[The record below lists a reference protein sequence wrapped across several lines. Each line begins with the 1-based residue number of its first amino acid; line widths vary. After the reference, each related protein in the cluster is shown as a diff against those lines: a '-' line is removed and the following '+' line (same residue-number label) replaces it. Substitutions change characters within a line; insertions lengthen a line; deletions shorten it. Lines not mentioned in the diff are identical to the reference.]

1 MLTPHCMRNIADR
14 AFEPRDAASLVFF
27 RVTFG
32 LILLWEATRFFV
44 NGLIDS
50 VYLEP
55 RFHFTYLGFG
65 WVRPLPEEWLT
76 LHFVL
81 LGVAALLLTLGM
93 LTRFAAA
100 WLCIGWTYVLLL
112 EKAAYLNHLY
122 LVCLLAGLLIF
133 VPTHRTFSLD
143 ARHRPLWRSN
153 SVPAIALWV
162 LRTQIAIPYI
172 FGAIAKL
179 NGDWLHG
186 LPLRMWMPRM
196 THVREFLPFFGEPW
210 LAMLFSYS
218 GFLLDLL
225 AVPLLL
231 WRRTRPWAFGAIV
244 LFHLCNALLFRIG
257 IFPWFMICATTLFFD
272 PDWPRRILGTVSQI
286 SRSQI
291 SRRALAPVVLPGT
304 GASALR
310 LNRESSGGLRPPARQ
325 DMRDRRLILASVA
338 AWFLIQFT
346 VPFRHLLYPGDV
358 DWTEE
363 GQRFSWRM
371 MLCDKTPAMR
381 LFAIDKTT
389 RRVMEIDPQ
398 RLLTKWQLDYV
409 GYDPDLL
416 VQFSQHL
423 AAEFRRTKTLDVEIH
438 AQLFCSLNGR
448 RPQLLVDP
456 HVDLASQTRS
466 LAPQPWIVPLTEPL
480 PDKLWD
486 KPPNTWTEFLAP
498 PDFSQQ

>member
-1 MLTPHCMRNIADR
+1 MWMLNRLRTIAER
-14 AFEPRDAASLVFF
+14 AFEPRDASSLVFF

-32 LILLWEATRFFV
+32 LILLWESIRFFV

-81 LGVAALLLTLGM
+81 LGVAALLLSLGM
-93 LTRFAAA
+93 LTRLAAA
-100 WLCIGWTYVLLL
+100 WLCVGWTYVLLM

-122 LVCLLAGLLIF
+122 LICLLAGLLVF
-133 VPTHRTFSLD
+133 APTHRMFSLD
-143 ARHRPLWRSN
+143 ARHRPLWRSD
-153 SVPAIALWV
+153 SVPALALWV
-162 LRTQIAIPYI
+162 LRTQIAIPYV

-196 THVREFLPFFGEPW
+196 THIRDVLPFFGEPGM
-210 LAMLFSYS
+210 AMLFSVS

-225 AVPLLL
+225 AVPMLL
-231 WRRTRPWAFGAIV
+231 WRRTRPWMFGALV
-244 LFHLCNALLFRIG
+244 VFHLCNALMFRIG

-272 PDWPRRILGTVSQI
+272 PDWPRRILGTVSL
-286 SRSQI
+286 SQI
-291 SRRALAPVVLPGT
+291 SRRALAPVPGKTT

-310 LNRESSGGLRPPARQ
+310 LIRESSGGLRPPARHE
-325 DMRDRRLILASVA
+325 MRDRRLILGGVA
-338 AWFLIQFT
+338 MWFLIQFT

-381 LFAIDKTT
+381 LFAIDKQA
-389 RRVMEIDPQ
+389 RRVTAIDP
-398 RLLTKWQLDYV
+398 RPFLNEWQLNYMS
-409 GYDPDLL
+409 YDPDLL
-416 VQFSQHL
+416 VQFSQHF
-423 AAEFRRTKTLDVEIH
+423 AAELRRTKALDVEIH
-438 AQLFCSLNGR
+438 AQVFCSLNGR

-456 HVDLASQTRS
+456 NIDLASQTRG

-480 PDKLWD
+480 PSKPWD
-486 KPPNTWTEFLAP
+486 NPPSTWTEIFAP
-498 PDFSQQ
+498 PDFARP

>member
-1 MLTPHCMRNIADR
+1 MSTTSRLWNFAER
-14 AFEPRDAASLVFF
+14 AFVPCDAAALVFF

-32 LILLWEATRFFV
+32 LILLWEAVRTFS

-55 RFHFTYLGFG
+55 RLHFTYLGFG

-81 LGVAALLLTLGM
+81 LGVAALLLAIGL

-100 WLCIGWTYVLLL
+100 WLCVGWTYVLLM

-122 LVCLLAGLLIF
+122 LVCLIAGLLIF
-133 VPTHRTFSLD
+133 VPTHRTFSFD
-143 ARHRPLWRSN
+143 ARHRPQWSSD
-153 SVPAIALWV
+153 SVPAIALWT
-162 LRTQIAIPYI
+162 LRIQISIPYL

-186 LPLRMWMPRM
+186 APLRLWMPRM
-196 THVREFLPFFGEPW
+196 THIREVIPFFGEPW
-210 LAMLFSYS
+210 MAMLFSCG

-231 WRRTRPWAFGAIV
+231 WRRTRPWMFGV
-244 LFHLCNALLFRIG
+244 LAVFHLCNAVMFHIG

-272 PDWPRRILGTVSQI
+272 PDWPRRL
-286 SRSQI
+286 
-291 SRRALAPVVLPGT
+291 
-304 GASALR
+304 LR
-310 LNRESSGGLRPPARQ
+310 LKSSEPASVCPPARQ
-325 DMRDRRLILASVA
+325 ESRARSLILAGVGL
-338 AWFLIQFT
+338 WFLIQFT
-346 VPFRHLLYPGDV
+346 VPLRHLLYPGDV

-381 LFAIDKTT
+381 LFAIDKKT
-389 RRVMEIDPQ
+389 RQVIPIDPQ
-398 RLLTKWQLDYV
+398 RSLNEWQLNYMS
-409 GYDPDLL
+409 YDPDLL
-416 VQFSQHL
+416 VQFSQYL
-423 AAEFRRTKTLDVEIH
+423 AAELSRTKNIDVEIH

-456 HVDLASQTRS
+456 QIDLASQTRS
-466 LAPQPWIVPLTEPL
+466 LSPQAWIVPLKEPL
-480 PDKLWD
+480 PSELWD
-486 KPPNTWTEFLAP
+486 KHPSTWTELLKP
-498 PDFSQQ
+498 PDFTRP

>member
-1 MLTPHCMRNIADR
+1 MQTPTLLRILAER
-14 AFEPRDAASLVFF
+14 ASEPRDAASLVFF

-55 RFHFTYLGFG
+55 PLHFTYLGFG
-65 WVRPLPEEWLT
+65 WVRPLSEEWLT

-93 LTRFAAA
+93 LTRLASA

-143 ARHRPLWRSN
+143 ARHRPLWRSDY
-153 SVPAIALWV
+153 VPAIALWV
-162 LRTQIAIPYI
+162 LRTQIAIPYV

-186 LPLRMWMPRM
+186 LPLRLWMPRM
-196 THVREFLPFFGEPW
+196 THVREALPFFGEPW
-210 LAMLFSYS
+210 LAMLFSHA
-218 GFLLDLL
+218 GFWLDLL
-225 AVPLLL
+225 IVPLML

-244 LFHLCNALLFRIG
+244 VFHLCNALMFRIG

-272 PDWPRRILGTVSQI
+272 PDWPRRFVGYVFN
-286 SRSQI
+286 
-291 SRRALAPVVLPGT
+291 APVPTRHVENVPHAT
-304 GASALR
+304 QHRIA
-310 LNRESSGGLRPPARQ
+310 
-325 DMRDRRLILASVA
+325 ILTSVA
-338 AWFLIQFT
+338 VWFLIQFAI
-346 VPFRHLLYPGDV
+346 PFRHLLYPGDV

-381 LFAIDKTT
+381 LFAIDKQT
-389 RRVMEIDPQ
+389 RRVMAIDP
-398 RLLTKWQLDYV
+398 RLFLNEWQLNYMS
-409 GYDPDLL
+409 YDPDLL
-416 VQFSQHL
+416 VQFSQYL
-423 AAEFRRTKTLDVEIH
+423 ATELRQAKNLDVEIH
-438 AQLFCSLNGR
+438 AQVFCSLNGR

-456 HVDLASQTRS
+456 QIDLASQTRS
-466 LAPQPWIVPLTEPL
+466 LAPQPWIVPLKEPL
-480 PDKLWD
+480 PRKPWD
-486 KPPNTWTEFLAP
+486 KPPSTWTEFLAP
-498 PDFSQQ
+498 PDFARP

>member
-1 MLTPHCMRNIADR
+1 MPPRSLFQNVAER

-32 LILLWEATRFFV
+32 LILLWETIRFFV

-50 VYLEP
+50 VYLQP
-55 RFHFTYLGFG
+55 KFHFTYLGFG

-81 LGVAALLLTLGM
+81 LGVAALLLSLGM
-93 LTRFAAA
+93 LTRLAAA
-100 WLCIGWTYVLLL
+100 WSCVGWTYVLLM

-143 ARHRPLWRSN
+143 ARHRPQWQSD

-162 LRTQIAIPYI
+162 LRTQIAIPYV

-186 LPLRMWMPRM
+186 LPLRLWMPRM
-196 THVREFLPFFGEPW
+196 THVREILPFFGEPW
-210 LAMLFSYS
+210 MAMFFSDS

-225 AVPLLL
+225 IVPLLL

-244 LFHLCNALLFRIG
+244 LFHLCNALIFRIG

-272 PDWPRRILGTVSQI
+272 PDWPRRLLKRKSVLGEPSGVGPQTTRQEE
-286 SRSQI
+286 
-291 SRRALAPVVLPGT
+291 T
-304 GASALR
+304 GLQC
-310 LNRESSGGLRPPARQ
+310 ESSDVLRPPARQ
-325 DMRDRRLILASVA
+325 EIGDRRLILACVA
-338 AWFLIQFT
+338 VWFLLQFT

-363 GQRFSWRM
+363 GQHFSWRM
-371 MLCDKTPAMR
+371 MLCDKTSAMR
-381 LFAIDKTT
+381 LFAIDKQS
-389 RRVMEIDPQ
+389 RRVMELDP
-398 RLLTKWQLDYV
+398 RPHLTKRQLEYL

-423 AAEFRRTKTLDVEIH
+423 ATEFRRTKSLDVEIH

-456 HVDLASQTRS
+456 HIDLASQTRS

-480 PDKLWD
+480 PSQPWD
-486 KPPNTWTEFLAP
+486 KHPSTWTELRAP
-498 PDFSQQ
+498 PDFARP

>member
-1 MLTPHCMRNIADR
+1 MPLMQILSER

-32 LILLWEATRFFV
+32 LILLWESIRFFI

-81 LGVAALLLTLGM
+81 LGVAALLLTVGM
-93 LTRFAAA
+93 LTRLAAA
-100 WLCIGWTYVLLL
+100 WLCIGWTYVLLM

-133 VPTHRTFSLD
+133 VPTYRTFSLD
-143 ARHRPLWRSN
+143 ARHRPLWRSD

-162 LRTQIAIPYI
+162 LRTQIAIPYV

-196 THVREFLPFFGEPW
+196 THIREVLPFFGEPW
-210 LAMLFSYS
+210 MAMLFSHS

-225 AVPLLL
+225 AVPLLA

-244 LFHLCNALLFRIG
+244 VFHLCNALMFRIG

-286 SRSQI
+286 SR
-291 SRRALAPVVLPGT
+291 RALAPVPGKTT
-304 GASALR
+304 GASARR
-310 LNRESSGGLRPPARQ
+310 LNCESSGGIRSPARQ
-325 DMRDRRLILASVA
+325 EMRSRRLIIASAA

-346 VPFRHLLYPGDV
+346 IPFRHLLYPGDV
-358 DWTEE
+358 DWTED

-381 LFAIDKTT
+381 LFAIDKQT
-389 RRVMEIDPQ
+389 RRVTAIDP
-398 RLLTKWQLDYV
+398 RPFLNEWQLNYMS
-409 GYDPDLL
+409 YDPDLL
-416 VQFSQHL
+416 VQFSQYL
-423 AAEFRRTKTLDVEIH
+423 AAELRQTKNLDVEIH
-438 AQLFCSLNGR
+438 AQVFCSLNGR

-456 HVDLASQTRS
+456 QIDLACQTRC
-466 LAPQPWIVPLTEPL
+466 LASQPWIVPLKEPL
-480 PDKLWD
+480 PSKLWD
-486 KPPNTWTEFLAP
+486 KHPSTWTDFLAP
-498 PDFSQQ
+498 PDFARP

>member
-1 MLTPHCMRNIADR
+1 MPIPFRLRNIVER
-14 AFEPRDAASLVFF
+14 ASEPCDAASLVFF

-32 LILLWEATRFFV
+32 LILLWEAVRTFA

-81 LGVAALLLTLGM
+81 LGMAALLLTLGM
-93 LTRFAAA
+93 LTRLAAI
-100 WLCIGWTYVLLL
+100 WLCVGWAYVLLM

-122 LVCLLAGLLIF
+122 LVCLIAGLLIF
-133 VPTHRTFSLD
+133 VPTHRAFSLD
-143 ARHRPLWRSN
+143 ARHRPQWRSDT
-153 SVPAIALWV
+153 VPAIALWS
-162 LRTQIAIPYI
+162 LRIQFAIPYV

-186 LPLRMWMPRM
+186 APLRLWMPRM
-196 THVREFLPFFGEPW
+196 THIREVIPFFGEPW
-210 LAMLFSYS
+210 MAVLFSHA

-231 WRRTRPWAFGAIV
+231 WRRTRPWMFGV
-244 LFHLCNALLFRIG
+244 LVVFHLFNALMFRIG
-257 IFPWFMICATTLFFD
+257 IFPWFMICASTLFFD
-272 PDWPRRILGTVSQI
+272 PDWPRRL
-286 SRSQI
+286 
-291 SRRALAPVVLPGT
+291 
-304 GASALR
+304 LR
-310 LNRESSGGLRPPARQ
+310 LKPGEPAGVSPRTSRNETLTLHAELSGSLRPPARQ
-325 DMRDRRLILASVA
+325 ELRRRSLILAGFGV
-338 AWFLIQFT
+338 WFLIQFT
-346 VPFRHLLYPGDV
+346 VPFRHFLYPGDV

-381 LFAIDKTT
+381 LFAIDKKT
-389 RRVMEIDPQ
+389 RQVIPIDPQ
-398 RLLTKWQLDYV
+398 RSLNEWQLNYMS
-409 GYDPDLL
+409 YDPDLL

-423 AAEFRRTKTLDVEIH
+423 AAEFRETKNLDVEIH

-456 HVDLASQTRS
+456 QIDLARQTRS
-466 LAPQPWIVPLTEPL
+466 LSPQPWIVPLKEPL
-480 PDKLWD
+480 PSELWD
-486 KPPNTWTEFLAP
+486 KHPNTWTELLKP
-498 PDFSQQ
+498 PIFAR

>member
-1 MLTPHCMRNIADR
+1 MLTPNRLRNFVER

-27 RVTFG
+27 RVSFG
-32 LILLWEATRFFV
+32 LILLWEVIRFFV

-55 RFHFTYLGFG
+55 RFHFTYLGFE

-76 LHFVL
+76 QHFLL

-93 LTRFAAA
+93 LTRLAAG
-100 WLCIGWTYVLLL
+100 WLCVGWTYVLLM

-122 LVCLLAGLLIF
+122 LVCLLTGLLIF

-143 ARHRPLWRSN
+143 ARHRTQWRPD

-162 LRTQIAIPYI
+162 LRIQIAIPYV

-179 NGDWLHG
+179 NGDWLQG
-186 LPLRMWMPRM
+186 LPLRLWMPRM
-196 THVREFLPFFGEPW
+196 THIRDTLPFFGEPW
-210 LAMLFSYS
+210 LAMLMSYS

-244 LFHLCNALLFRIG
+244 VFHLCNALMFRIG

-272 PDWPRRILGTVSQI
+272 PDWPRRLVGHVFNVPVTLRQAEDRPHAARRRVPVLICVTV
-286 SRSQI
+286 
-291 SRRALAPVVLPGT
+291 
-304 GASALR
+304 
-310 LNRESSGGLRPPARQ
+310 
-325 DMRDRRLILASVA
+325 
-338 AWFLIQFT
+338 WFVIQLT

-371 MLCDKTPAMR
+371 MLCDKSPAMR
-381 LFAIDKTT
+381 LFAIDQQT
-389 RRVMEIDPQ
+389 RQVTAIDP
-398 RLLTKWQLDYV
+398 RPFLNEWQLNSMS
-409 GYDPDLL
+409 YDPDLL

-423 AAEFRRTKTLDVEIH
+423 AAEFRRTKAQDVEIH
-438 AQLFCSLNGR
+438 AQVFCSLNGR
-448 RPQLLVDP
+448 RPRLLVDP
-456 HVDLASQTRS
+456 NFDLASQTRS
-466 LAPQPWIVPLTEPL
+466 LASQPWIVPLQEPL
-480 PDKLWD
+480 PVILWD
-486 KPPNTWTEFLAP
+486 KPPSTWTELLAP
-498 PDFSQQ
+498 PDITRPQAAAQRDLGGQQRLEVRFAHP

>member
-1 MLTPHCMRNIADR
+1 MPTPTLMQILAER

-32 LILLWEATRFFV
+32 LILLWEAIRFFV
-44 NGLIDS
+44 NGLIDT

-93 LTRFAAA
+93 LTRLSAA
-100 WLCIGWTYVLLL
+100 WLCVGWTYVLLL

-122 LVCLLAGLLIF
+122 LIFLLAGLLVF

-143 ARHRPLWRSN
+143 ARHRPAWRSD

-162 LRTQIAIPYI
+162 LRTQIAIPYV

-186 LPLRMWMPRM
+186 LPLRLWMPRM
-196 THVREFLPFFGEPW
+196 THVREFIPFFGEPW
-210 LAMLFSYS
+210 VAMLMSYS

-231 WRRTRPWAFGAIV
+231 WRRTRPWAFVVIV
-244 LFHLCNALLFRIG
+244 LFHLFNALMFRIG

-272 PDWPRRILGTVSQI
+272 PGWPRRILGTVW
-286 SRSQI
+286 QI
-291 SRRALAPVVLPGT
+291 SRRALAPVPGKTT

-310 LNRESSGGLRPPARQ
+310 LNHESSGGLRPPARHEI
-325 DMRDRRLILASVA
+325 RDRRLILVGVA
-338 AWFLIQFT
+338 VWFLIQFT

-381 LFAIDKTT
+381 LFAIDKQT
-389 RRVMEIDPQ
+389 RRVTAIDP
-398 RLLTKWQLDYV
+398 RPFLNEWQLNYMS
-409 GYDPDLL
+409 YDPDLL
-416 VQFSQHL
+416 VQFSHYL
-423 AAEFRRTKTLDVEIH
+423 ADELRRTKALDVEIH
-438 AQLFCSLNGR
+438 AQVFCSLNGR

-456 HVDLASQTRS
+456 DIDLASQTRS
-466 LAPQPWIVPLTEPL
+466 LTPQPWIVPLTELL
-480 PDKLWD
+480 PSKPWD
-486 KPPNTWTEFLAP
+486 QPPSTWTEFVTP
-498 PDFSQQ
+498 PDFARP

>member
-1 MLTPHCMRNIADR
+1 MPKTPLMQILSEH

-32 LILLWEATRFFV
+32 LILLWEAIRFFV

-93 LTRFAAA
+93 LTRLAAA
-100 WLCIGWTYVLLL
+100 WLCVGWTYVLLL

-143 ARHRPLWRSN
+143 ARHRPLWRSDN
-153 SVPAIALWV
+153 VPVIALWV
-162 LRTQIAIPYI
+162 LRTQIAIPYV

-186 LPLRMWMPRM
+186 LPLRLWMPRM
-196 THVREFLPFFGEPW
+196 THVREVLPFFGEPW
-210 LAMLFSYS
+210 LAMLMSYS

-231 WRRTRPWAFGAIV
+231 WRRTRTWAFGAIIV
-244 LFHLCNALLFRIG
+244 FHLCNALMFRIG

-272 PDWPRRILGTVSQI
+272 PDWPRRVWQRLAGGSQT
-286 SRSQI
+286 SPKRERGSQTLASTDPLRACWI
-291 SRRALAPVVLPGT
+291 DGSHKTSRRLLLT
-304 GASALR
+304 C
-310 LNRESSGGLRPPARQ
+310 
-325 DMRDRRLILASVA
+325 VA

-381 LFAIDKTT
+381 LFAIDKQT
-389 RRVMEIDPQ
+389 RRVTAIDP
-398 RLLTKWQLDYV
+398 RPLLNEWQLNYMS
-409 GYDPDLL
+409 YDPDLL

-423 AAEFRRTKTLDVEIH
+423 ATELRQTKNLDVEIR
-438 AQLFCSLNGR
+438 AQVFCSLNGR

-456 HVDLASQTRS
+456 QIDLASQTRS
-466 LAPQPWIVPLTEPL
+466 LSPQPWIVPLKEPL
-480 PDKLWD
+480 PSELWD
-486 KPPNTWTEFLAP
+486 KPPRTWTEFLAP
-498 PDFSQQ
+498 PDFARP

>member
-1 MLTPHCMRNIADR
+1 MPTLTLMKILSER

-81 LGVAALLLTLGM
+81 LGVTALLLTLGM
-93 LTRFAAA
+93 LTRLSAA
-100 WLCIGWTYVLLL
+100 WLCLGWTYVLLL

-143 ARHRPLWRSN
+143 ARHRPLWQSD
-153 SVPAIALWV
+153 SVPTIALWV
-162 LRTQIAIPYI
+162 LRTQIAIPYV

-186 LPLRMWMPRM
+186 LPLQMWMPRM
-196 THVREFLPFFGEPW
+196 THIREVLPFFGEPW
-210 LAMLFSYS
+210 MAMLFSVS

-244 LFHLCNALLFRIG
+244 VFHLCNALMFRIG

-272 PDWPRRILGTVSQI
+272 SDWPRRLVRQVFNLPKGEGQVKNLPHEA
-286 SRSQI
+286 RH
-291 SRRALAPVVLPGT
+291 RGAVLAC
-304 GASALR
+304 
-310 LNRESSGGLRPPARQ
+310 
-325 DMRDRRLILASVA
+325 VA
-338 AWFLIQFT
+338 VWFLIQFT

-381 LFAIDKTT
+381 LFAIDKQT
-389 RRVMEIDPQ
+389 RRVTAIDP
-398 RLLTKWQLDYV
+398 RPFLNEWQLNYMS
-409 GYDPDLL
+409 YDPDLL
-416 VQFSQHL
+416 VQFGQYL
-423 AAEFRRTKTLDVEIH
+423 ATELRQTKNLNVEIR
-438 AQLFCSLNGR
+438 AQVFCSLNGR

-456 HVDLASQTRS
+456 QIDLASQTRS
-466 LAPQPWIVPLTEPL
+466 LAPQPWIIPLKEPL
-480 PDKLWD
+480 PSELWD
-486 KPPNTWTEFLAP
+486 KPPSTWTEFLAP
-498 PDFSQQ
+498 PDFTRP